1 MCQAPRCLW
10 LRARSDP
17 SAARAVLERRIH
29 RSTRGLS
36 WPAVDPRL
44 AELLDEARASEA
56 PTVFL
61 TGAGISAESGIPTF
75 RGPEGYWQVGSRNY
89 QPEELATHAAFEQ
102 IPDEIWSWYLY
113 RRAVCVAAEPNAA
126 HHALVA
132 LERAVGD
139 RMLIATQNVD
149 GLHLRAGS
157 SLARTYQIHGNI
169 DFMRCADECGAPIG
183 RVPEALAPWPKE
195 RRVGDAERK
204 LLVCERCGG
213 RARPH
218 VLWFDE
224 TYDEERYR
232 FESSLEAASR
242 AALLVI
248 VGTSGATNLPNMMA
262 RLAARSGAA
271 IVALNADPSPFTAL
285 AESLPRG
292 HFARG
297 SATDHLPAIAAH
309 LARGPG

>member
-1 MCQAPRCLW
+1 M
-10 LRARSDP
+10 
-17 SAARAVLERRIH
+17 E
-29 RSTRGLS
+29 
-36 WPAVDPRL
+36 PRL
-44 AELLDEARASEA
+44 AELVAEARASA
-56 PTVFL
+56 SPTVFL

-75 RGPEGYWQVGSRNY
+75 RGPEGYWRVGSRNY
-89 QPEELATHAAFEQ
+89 QPEELATHAAFEVM
-102 IPDEIWSWYLY
+102 PDEVWSWYLY
-113 RRAVCVAAEPNAA
+113 RRAVCRAAEPNAA
-126 HHALVA
+126 HVALAA

-169 DFMRCADECGAPIG
+169 DFMRCADECGAPVA
-183 RVPEALAPWPKE
+183 RVPEQLAPWPKARRVADAE
-195 RRVGDAERK
+195 RRV
-204 LLVCERCGG
+204 LVCDRCGG

-232 FESSLEAASR
+232 FESSLEAAKR

-248 VGTSGATNLPNMMA
+248 VGTSGATNLPLMMA

-271 IVALNADPSPFTAL
+271 IVAVNADPSPFTEL

-292 HFARG
+292 VFAQG
-297 SATDHLPAIAAH
+297 SATTHVPLIASA
-309 LARGPG
+309 LAGQRAG